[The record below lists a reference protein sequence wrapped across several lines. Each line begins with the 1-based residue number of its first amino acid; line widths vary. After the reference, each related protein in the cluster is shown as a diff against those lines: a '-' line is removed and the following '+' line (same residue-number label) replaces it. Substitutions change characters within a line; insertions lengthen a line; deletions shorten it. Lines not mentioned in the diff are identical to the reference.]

1 MQKFDGNI
9 PVIQT
14 LTDERLTQNL
24 IPSRFIPEKP
34 PELEVK
40 NVEYIFDS
48 SDSFNLTYDELVE
61 IVGKARLA
69 GPRMIPVLGT
79 VGD

>member
-14 LTDERLTQNL
+14 LTNERLTQNL

-34 PELEVK
+34 LALEGK

-48 SDSFNLTYDELVE
+48 TDSFNLTYDELVD
-61 IVGKARLA
+61 IVSKARMTS
-69 GPRMIPVLGT
+69 PRVIPVLGA
-79 VGD
+79 VN

>member
-14 LTDERLTQNL
+14 LTNEGLTQNL

-34 PELEVK
+34 LALEGK
-40 NVEYIFDS
+40 MLNIFS
-48 SDSFNLTYDELVE
+48 
-61 IVGKARLA
+61 
-69 GPRMIPVLGT
+69 T
-79 VGD
+79 VQIHLI